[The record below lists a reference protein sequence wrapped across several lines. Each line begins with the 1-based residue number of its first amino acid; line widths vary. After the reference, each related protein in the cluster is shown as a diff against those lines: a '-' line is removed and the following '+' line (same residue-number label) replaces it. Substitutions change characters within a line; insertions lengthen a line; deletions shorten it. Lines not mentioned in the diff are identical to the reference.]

1 VPENLDWKE
10 KYRTSV
16 RELEAEEQR
25 WRELEKALRRLVGRL
40 CAAGMGT
47 SDRLDTDLEQIAAAN
62 RRNADAA
69 ELAALTEALAVAASD
84 PSATQPLGP
93 QLLGP
98 QALGPEPLGP
108 PPLAAA
114 HWRST
119 CAAVR
124 TLLERLMS
132 GDTGNPVGMALRE
145 ELAAADGD
153 AALAEVLLRMADVV
167 HERSEQIARERLQA
181 ATVLSDVSKRLA
193 EMVEYCATSADV
205 ERSNFAETESLS
217 GVVMREVKDLTAGLK
232 TATELAS
239 LQQIVGKALESVDA
253 SVREFRAR
261 AEERLLE
268 QTSRTE
274 FMRTRVAALEQ
285 EARDLHDKLALERDR
300 ARIDPLTGV
309 ANRKAFDER
318 IAQEI
323 ARRKHTDASVILLVW
338 DIDNFKSIN
347 DTYGH
352 RAGDRVL
359 QSVAQCFAMGIR
371 STDFVARIGGEEFA
385 MVMIGPTLDTALGM
399 ANELRAAVE
408 GLRFH
413 CRGKPIRV
421 TASCGITE
429 LKEREVAAAAFDRAD
444 TALYSAKHAGRNL
457 CIAA

>member
-10 KYRTSV
+10 KYRTAV
-16 RELEAEEQR
+16 LEMEAQEQH
-25 WRELEKALRRLVGRL
+25 WREVEKVLRRLVGRL

-47 SDRLDTDLEQIAAAN
+47 SARLDADLGEIAAAI

-69 ELAALTEALAVAASD
+69 ELAVLTDALSVAASD
-84 PSATQPLGP
+84 PTATQPLAP
-93 QLLGP
+93 V
-98 QALGPEPLGP
+98 
-108 PPLAAA
+108 

-119 CAAVR
+119 CAAAR
-124 TLLERLMS
+124 RLLERLMT
-132 GDTGNPVGMALRE
+132 GDDANPVGGALLE
-145 ELAAADGD
+145 ELALADCD

-167 HERSEQIARERLQA
+167 HEHSEQIARERLQA

-193 EMVEYCATSADV
+193 EMVEYCATSADAD
-205 ERSNFAETESLS
+205 RSNFVATESLS
-217 GVVMREVKDLTAGLK
+217 ARVLREVNDLSAGVK
-232 TATELAS
+232 TATELTS
-239 LQQIVGKALESVDA
+239 LQLIVGRALESVDA

-268 QTSRTE
+268 QTSRTD

-285 EARDLHDKLALERDR
+285 EARELHDKLALERDR

-347 DTYGH
+347 DSYGH

-359 QSVAQCFAMGIR
+359 QSVAQCLAVGVR

-385 MVMIGPTLDTALGM
+385 MVMIGPTMDTALGM

-413 CRGKPIRV
+413 SRGKPITV

-429 LKEREVAAAAFDRAD
+429 IKEREAAAAAFDRAD
-444 TALYSAKHAGRNL
+444 AALYSAKHAGRNL

>member
-16 RELEAEEQR
+16 LEMEAEEKR
-25 WRELEKALRRLVGRL
+25 WREVEKVLRRLVGRL

-47 SDRLDTDLEQIAAAN
+47 SARLDDDLSEIAAAN
-62 RRNADAA
+62 RRNADAT
-69 ELAALTEALAVAASD
+69 ELANLADALIVAASD
-84 PSATQPLGP
+84 PTAIQPLIP
-93 QLLGP
+93 V
-98 QALGPEPLGP
+98 
-108 PPLAAA
+108 

-119 CAAVR
+119 CAAAR
-124 TLLERLMS
+124 RLLERLMS
-132 GDTGNPVGMALRE
+132 GDDNPVGSALLE
-145 ELAAADGD
+145 ELAQADGD
-153 AALAEVLLRMADVV
+153 AALAEVLLRMADLV

-193 EMVEYCATSADV
+193 EMVEYCAASADAD
-205 ERSNFAETESLS
+205 RSNFAETESLS
-217 GVVMREVKDLTAGLK
+217 SRVMHEVNDLSDGLK
-232 TATELAS
+232 TATELES
-239 LQQIVGKALESVDA
+239 LQRIVGKALESVDA

-268 QTSRTE
+268 QTSRTDS
-274 FMRTRVAALEQ
+274 MRTRVAALEQ
-285 EARDLHDKLALERDR
+285 ESRELHDKLALERDR

-338 DIDNFKSIN
+338 DIDKFKSIN

-359 QSVAQCFAMGIR
+359 QSVAQCFALGVR

-385 MVMIGPTLDTALGM
+385 MVMIGPTMETALGM
-399 ANELRAAVE
+399 ANELRVTVE

-413 CRGKPIRV
+413 CRGKPIKV

-429 LKEREVAAAAFDRAD
+429 LKDREAATAAFDRAD
-444 TALYSAKHAGRNL
+444 AALYSAKHAGRNL